1 MREIKDAL
9 AAKTKFDNSKV
20 VEGRLLALKADQ
32 SKLNDYAKK
41 AEELADSLKRALVL
55 EGIPQSKANEM
66 AIDKTVELC
75 RSNARSDMVRG
86 ILAITETTEKQILQF
101 RRQNNQNVRGHG
113 FQYNRYGYQNN
124 DNNNF
129 GNNQNFRGNYR
140 GRGRGRGR
148 GYPDNFGQRQNN
160 QIFFTENEQAPPPGA
175 EEQQNVVAL
184 QADEPN

>member
-1 MREIKDAL
+1 M
-9 AAKTKFDNSKV
+9 
-20 VEGRLLALKADQ
+20 
-32 SKLNDYAKK
+32 NDYAKK

-86 ILAITETTEKQILQF
+86 ILAATKFESAAEVVAKYIVESRTETTEKQVLQF
-101 RRQNNQNVRGHG
+101 RRQNSQNVRGHG

-129 GNNQNFRGNYR
+129 GNNQNFRGNFR

-148 GYPDNFGQRQNN
+148 GYSDNSGQRQNN
-160 QIFFTENEQAPPPGA
+160 QIFYAENEQAPPPGA
-175 EEQQNVVAL
+175 EEQQNVVVL